1 MSNLLSKTVCAV
13 ALLLPSMT
21 VVAQTPQDQTKRVD
35 ALEQQVRQ
43 YLEEQKPQLAIPLL
57 RQIVALDPTN
67 VNAHGNL
74 GVLLYFQGQ
83 FSDAI
88 PEMSA
93 ALEMRPDLWKIK
105 ALRGIAEKR
114 TGDPRAAES
123 DLEDAFPHLDDKKF
137 EKEAGLELVE
147 LEASFEE
154 FAKALIVTEKLEEF
168 APGDP
173 QILFVSYEIS
183 SQMTDQSV
191 VNMLVAAPESAEMHM
206 IMGNQLAR
214 QGDHANAI
222 AQYREAIRLN
232 PGVPGAHFELAEQLR
247 ASADPAL
254 NAQAESEFR
263 AAVEANQYDEKS
275 WRRLGE
281 SAAEKGD
288 FKGAQEDYKKALA
301 LEPRDSDAQT
311 DLAIALIS
319 LNQTSEAIPL
329 LESAVK
335 DDPTNFVAH
344 YRLSVLYRRAG
355 RTSDAQHEMDE
366 FTHYKGLKDKMG
378 QVFQQLRAPASPM

>member
-1 MSNLLSKTVCAV
+1 MNSLFLKTLCSATLSLVTLTVI
-13 ALLLPSMT
+13 
-21 VVAQTPQDQTKRVD
+21 AQSSQNQAQQVES
-35 ALEQQVRQ
+35 LEQQVRQ
-43 YLEEQKPQLAIPLL
+43 DLEEQKPQLAIPLL

-93 ALEMRPDLWKIK
+93 ALQMQPDLWKIK
-105 ALRGIAEKR
+105 ALRGIAQKR
-114 TGDPRAAES
+114 TGDPSAAES
-123 DLEDAFPHLDDKKF
+123 DLEDAFPHLDDRKF
-137 EKEAGLELVE
+137 EKEAGLELIE
-147 LEASFEE
+147 LDVSFEE
-154 FAKALIVTEKLEEF
+154 FAKALTVTEKLEESS
-168 APGDP
+168 PGDP
-173 QILFVSYEIS
+173 QILLVSYEIS
-183 SQMTDQSV
+183 AQMMDQSV
-191 VNMLVAAPESAEMHM
+191 VNMVLAAPESAEMHM

-214 QGDHANAI
+214 QGDHTNAI

-232 PGVPGAHFELAEQLR
+232 PAVPGAHFELAEQLR

-263 AAVEANQYDEKS
+263 AAVNANQYDEKS

-319 LNQTSEAIPL
+319 LDQASAAIPL

-355 RTSDAQHEMDE
+355 RAADAQHEMDA

-378 QVFQQLRAPASPM
+378 QVFQQLRAQAGPM